1 MQLFKRSV
9 SGRGLTAFA
18 FEILLIAAC
27 LLLTTR
33 LYAPGD
39 DPAFLWRILLSTG
52 VVLVCLYYNDF
63 YDLTVV
69 RTGREVV
76 VRLLQAGGAA
86 CILLAV
92 IYLVLPALAVEQGA
106 FFPSLLL
113 FLGAILTWRC
123 AFNVLIRTPQLVE
136 NVLIVGTGDVAVAV
150 ARQIFEQRNFAYRIV
165 GFAGEDAGD
174 THVPPGFPRILGR
187 ATDAPALV
195 TRYGID
201 RIVVAISDRRGH
213 LPVSELVLVKLSGV
227 KVEEAETTYERLTGK
242 LMLES
247 IKPSS
252 VIFSDGFQVSRWRRT
267 IKRGADI
274 LFSVV
279 GLVLS
284 AIPMLFTAVAVWL
297 ESGSPVIYRQER
309 VGQHGRRFTVLKFRS
324 MGLDAETDKPIWA
337 REGDNRVTRVG
348 RFIRLTRLDEL
359 PQFFNVLRGD
369 MSFVG
374 PRPERPYFVELLAKE
389 MPFYHERHAVKPGLT
404 GWAQVKY
411 RYGASVEDAIEK
423 LRYDLY
429 YIKHLSVVFDLTIV
443 FDTVK
448 VILFRKGA
456 Q

>member
-1 MQLFKRSV
+1 M
-9 SGRGLTAFA
+9 
-18 FEILLIAAC
+18 
-27 LLLTTR
+27 
-33 LYAPGD
+33 
-39 DPAFLWRILLSTG
+39 
-52 VVLVCLYYNDF
+52 
-63 YDLTVV
+63 
-69 RTGREVV
+69 
-76 VRLLQAGGAA
+76 
-86 CILLAV
+86 
-92 IYLVLPALAVEQGA
+92 
-106 FFPSLLL
+106 
-113 FLGAILTWRC
+113 
-123 AFNVLIRTPQLVE
+123 
-136 NVLIVGTGDVAVAV
+136 
-150 ARQIFEQRNFAYRIV
+150 
-165 GFAGEDAGD
+165 
-174 THVPPGFPRILGR
+174 
-187 ATDAPALV
+187 
-195 TRYGID
+195 
-201 RIVVAISDRRGH
+201 
-213 LPVSELVLVKLSGV
+213 
-227 KVEEAETTYERLTGK
+227 VEEAATTYERLTGK

-252 VIFSDGFQVSRWRRT
+252 VIFSDGFRVSRWRRS

-274 LFSVV
+274 LLSVV

-284 AIPMLFTAVAVWL
+284 AIPMLFTAIAVWL

-324 MGLDAETDKPIWA
+324 MRLDAESDTPVWA

-348 RFIRLTRLDEL
+348 RVIRLTRLDEL

-389 MPFYHERHAVKPGLT
+389 IPFYHERHAVKPGLT

-411 RYGASVEDAIEK
+411 RYGASIEDATEK